1 MGVTGA
7 RRALVRAP
15 TDSNAG
21 RIVTRRL
28 PSTPPNLPGF
38 AFIRVLGSGGF
49 ADVFLYEQNMPRRLV
64 AVKVLLAEVVN
75 DDLRRMFQAEANLM
89 AQLSSHPSI
98 LTVYQA
104 SVAADG
110 RPYLVMEYCS
120 STLGQRYRAV
130 QLPLAE
136 VLSIGVRIASAVE
149 TAHRQGVLH
158 RDIKPSNILTTA
170 YGHPVLSDFGIA
182 ATLGEAETT
191 EAVGLSIPWSAPEVL
206 HDDVSGTVASE
217 VWSLGATVYSLLAG
231 RSPFEVPGG
240 DNAPVILMGRIE
252 KAKPAPTGRVDVPPS
267 LERVLARAMSKRPQ
281 DRQAS
286 ALEFIRD
293 LQSVEEEL
301 GLPQTPLEVAMDDWA
316 LATAVDLDERTR
328 VSGHPSTVDRQA
340 GRRRSRRTLVRTQSA
355 AQGIDGRSSELP
367 PGRSRAAPP
376 TTKRLVWGISIAAAL
391 IVALVGAGV
400 VAVLQGT
407 RSIPVVANVQGSVV
421 DGSAVFTWDD
431 PGIRGGDAYL
441 VAVDG
446 EPEPVQRV
454 ARVEIPVQEGDRV
467 CVTVTVTREG
477 RSGAPSAERC
487 VDVTGV
493 G

>member
-15 TDSNAG
+15 MDSNAG
-21 RIVTRRL
+21 RTVTRRL

-120 STLGQRYRAV
+120 ATLGQRYRAV

-240 DNAPVILMGRIE
+240 DNAPVTLMGRIE
-252 KAKPAPTGRVDVPPS
+252 KAKPPPTGRVDVPPN

-293 LQSVEEEL
+293 LQSVEDEL
-301 GLPQTPLEVAMDDWA
+301 GLPQTPIEVAMDDWA

-328 VSGHPSTVDRQA
+328 VSGQHSNVDGPR
-340 GRRRSRRTLVRTQSA
+340 GRRRPRRPPARPAGAAPGLDSRSADGTTGRPRT
-355 AQGIDGRSSELP
+355 
-367 PGRSRAAPP
+367 APP
-376 TTKRLVWGISIAAAL
+376 TTKRLVWGVSIAAAL

-407 RSIPVVANVQGSVV
+407 RPIPVVANVQGEVV

-431 PGIRGGDAYL
+431 PGIQGGDAYV

-446 EPEPVQRV
+446 NPEPMQRV
-454 ARVEIPVQEGDRV
+454 ARIEVPVQDGDRV

-477 RSGAPSAERC
+477 KSGSPSAERC
-487 VDVTGV
+487 VDVAGV

>member
-1 MGVTGA
+1 M
-7 RRALVRAP
+7 P
-15 TDSNAG
+15 
-21 RIVTRRL
+21 RRL

-64 AVKVLLAEVVN
+64 AVKVLLAEYVN

-120 STLGQRYRAV
+120 ATLGQRYRAV
-130 QLPLAE
+130 QLPMAE
-136 VLSIGVRIASAVE
+136 VLSVGVRIASAIE

-182 ATLGEAETT
+182 ATLGEAETSD
-191 EAVGLSIPWSAPEVL
+191 AVGLSIPWSAPEVL
-206 HDDVSGTVASE
+206 RDEVAGTVASE

-240 DNAPVILMGRIE
+240 DNGSIALIGRIE
-252 KAKPAPTGRVDVPPS
+252 KAKVSATGRSDVPRS
-267 LERVLARAMSKRPQ
+267 LEAVLARSMSKRPS
-281 DRQAS
+281 DRQSS

-301 GLPQTPLEVAMDDWA
+301 GLPQTPIEVAMDDWA
-316 LATAVDLDERTR
+316 LATAVDLDDRTR
-328 VSGHPSTVDRQA
+328 VGGSAAPGATQAAVRRRRRAAARSAMTSSTVDSRPRDPGTA
-340 GRRRSRRTLVRTQSA
+340 RRR
-355 AQGIDGRSSELP
+355 P
-367 PGRSRAAPP
+367 APP
-376 TTKRLVWGISIAAAL
+376 TTRRLVWGVS
-391 IVALVGAGV
+391 IVAVVLLALVAAGI
-400 VAVLQGT
+400 VAVL
-407 RSIPVVANVQGSVV
+407 RSDGDIPVVSDVRAEL
-421 DGSAVFTWDD
+421 DGSTVVFSWND
-431 PGIRGGDAYL
+431 PGLVVGDAYIVTVDGDPSPPQREESYP
-441 VAVDG
+441 VAV
-446 EPEPVQRV
+446 E
-454 ARVEIPVQEGDRV
+454 AGDRV
-467 CVTVTVTREG
+467 CATVTVARDG
-477 RSGAPSAERC
+477 KSGAASAERC
-487 VDVTGV
+487 SDVEG
-493 G
+493 GAP

>member
-1 MGVTGA
+1 V
-7 RRALVRAP
+7 
-15 TDSNAG
+15 S
-21 RIVTRRL
+21 RRL

-75 DDLRRMFQAEANLM
+75 DQLRQMFQAEANLM

-136 VLSIGVRIASAVE
+136 VLSTGVRIASAVE

-191 EAVGLSIPWSAPEVL
+191 DAVGLSIPWSAPEVL
-206 HDDVSGTVASE
+206 RDEVSGTVASE
-217 VWSLGATVYSLLAG
+217 VWSLGATVYSLIAG
-231 RSPFEVPGG
+231 RSPFEVPRG
-240 DNAPVILMGRIE
+240 DNTSIALMTRIE
-252 KAKPAPTGRVDVPPS
+252 KAKPPPTGRVDVPQS
-267 LERVLARAMSKRPQ
+267 LERVLARAMSRRPV

-293 LQSVEEEL
+293 LQAIEEQL
-301 GLPQTPLEVAMDDWA
+301 GLAQTPLEVAMDDWA
-316 LATAVDLDERTR
+316 LATAIDVDERTR
-328 VSGHPSTVDRQA
+328 ISGPQSTGGGGRAARA
-340 GRRRSRRTLVRTQSA
+340 GRRRGRRSTRHSSATVLGVDSRQHEAST
-355 AQGIDGRSSELP
+355 
-367 PGRSRAAPP
+367 GRSRTAPP
-376 TTKRLVWGISIAAAL
+376 TTKRLAWGISAAAAL
-391 IVALVGAGV
+391 LVALVGVGV
-400 VAVLQGT
+400 FMFVQGA
-407 RSIPVVANVQGSVV
+407 RSIPVVSDVQATVEGT
-421 DGSAVFTWDD
+421 AVTFTWAD
-431 PGIRGGDAYL
+431 PGLQGGDAY
-441 VAVDG
+441 VVTVDG
-446 EPEPVQRV
+446 EPRPMQHDAFLDVSAED
-454 ARVEIPVQEGDRV
+454 GDRV
-467 CVTVTVTREG
+467 CASVTVTRDG
-477 RSGAPSAERC
+477 KSGLASAARC
-487 VDVTGV
+487 IDVEV
-493 G
+493 RVP

>member
-1 MGVTGA
+1 M
-7 RRALVRAP
+7 
-15 TDSNAG
+15 
-21 RIVTRRL
+21 TRRL

-75 DDLRRMFQAEANLM
+75 DELRQMFQAEANLM

-182 ATLGEAETT
+182 ATLGEAETS

-206 HDDVSGTVASE
+206 QDDVSGTVASE
-217 VWSLGATVYSLLAG
+217 VWSLGATVYSLIAG
-231 RSPFEVPGG
+231 RSPFEIPGG
-240 DNAPVILMGRIE
+240 DNATVALMGRIE
-252 KAKPAPTGRVDVPPS
+252 KARPAPTGRVDVPRS

-328 VSGHPSTVDRQA
+328 IGGHHALSDGQGA
-340 GRRRSRRTLVRTQSA
+340 RRRTRRS
-355 AQGIDGRSSELP
+355 GSRSSGTVLGADAHAHDGTT
-367 PGRSRAAPP
+367 GRPRTAPP
-376 TTKRLVWGISIAAAL
+376 TMRRLVWGISVAAAL

-400 VAVLQGT
+400 VAVVQGT
-407 RSIPVVANVQGSVV
+407 RGIPVVTDVQGSA
-421 DGSAVFTWDD
+421 DGTAVTFTWDD
-431 PGIRGGDAYL
+431 PGIESGDAYI
-441 VAVDG
+441 VTVDG
-446 EPEPVQRV
+446 EPRPMQREPRFDTS
-454 ARVEIPVQEGDRV
+454 ADDGDRV
-467 CVTVTVTREG
+467 CATVTVTRDG
-477 RSGAPSAERC
+477 KSGVPSAERC
-487 VDVTGV
+487 VDVEAGV

>member
-1 MGVTGA
+1 M
-7 RRALVRAP
+7 
-15 TDSNAG
+15 
-21 RIVTRRL
+21 TRRL

-64 AVKVLLAEVVN
+64 AVKVLLSEVVN

-136 VLSIGVRIASAVE
+136 VLAIGVRIASAVE

-206 HDDVSGTVASE
+206 HDEVSGTVASE
-217 VWSLGATVYSLLAG
+217 VWSLGATVYSLIAG

-240 DNAPVILMGRIE
+240 DNAPVTLMGRIE

-316 LATAVDLDERTR
+316 LATAVDVDERTR
-328 VSGHPSTVDRQA
+328 VSGHSSLGEGQT
-340 GRRRSRRTLVRTQSA
+340 GRRRTRRASARIAGSAQATDARTHE
-355 AQGIDGRSSELP
+355 GTTGRA
-367 PGRSRAAPP
+367 RTAPP
-376 TTKRLVWGISIAAAL
+376 TTRRLVWGISVAAAL

-407 RSIPVVANVQGSVV
+407 RSIPVVVNVNGSV
-421 DGSAVFTWDD
+421 DGSAVTFTWDD
-431 PGIRGGDAYL
+431 PGLRSGDAYI

-446 EPEPVQRV
+446 QSRPMQRE
-454 ARVEIPVQEGDRV
+454 ARFDVPAEEGDRV

-477 RSGAPSAERC
+477 KSGAPSAERC

>member
-1 MGVTGA
+1 MGAPGA
-7 RRALVRAP
+7 AGSRGAGDP
-15 TDSNAG
+15 NAG
-21 RIVTRRL
+21 RNVSRRL

-75 DDLRRMFQAEANLM
+75 DDLRQMFQAEANLM
-89 AQLSSHPSI
+89 AQLCSHPSI

-120 STLGQRYRAV
+120 ATLGQRYRAV

-182 ATLGEAETT
+182 ATLGEARR
-191 EAVGLSIPWSAPEVL
+191 ARRSASRSRGRRPEVL
-206 HDDVSGTVASE
+206 HDEVSGTVASE
-217 VWSLGATVYSLLAG
+217 VWSLGATVYSLIAG
-231 RSPFEVPGG
+231 RSPFEIPGG
-240 DNAPVILMGRIE
+240 DNSTVGAHGAHRE
-252 KAKPAPTGRVDVPPS
+252 GQ
-267 LERVLARAMSKRPQ
+267 ARADRARRRSARASSACSRAPCRSGPQ

-316 LATAVDLDERTR
+316 LATAVDVDERTR
-328 VSGHPSTVDRQA
+328 IRRPARDRRAASGGADATRRECPHLGHRIGTESRSTTARRARHAHRAADDQAPGVGHLGGRGADRRPRRCRRLGGRAGHPRDPGRDQRAGQRRRRGRDLHVGRPRHR
-340 GRRRSRRTLVRTQSA
+340 GRRRLHRHDRRRPV
-355 AQGIDGRSSELP
+355 
-367 PGRSRAAPP
+367 
-376 TTKRLVWGISIAAAL
+376 AAATR
-391 IVALVGAGV
+391 VALHRARRGRRPRLRDRHRDAATARPGAECRALRRG
-400 VAVLQGT
+400 
-407 RSIPVVANVQGSVV
+407 
-421 DGSAVFTWDD
+421 
-431 PGIRGGDAYL
+431 RGGP
-441 VAVDG
+441 G
-446 EPEPVQRV
+446 
-454 ARVEIPVQEGDRV
+454 
-467 CVTVTVTREG
+467 
-477 RSGAPSAERC
+477 
-487 VDVTGV
+487 
-493 G
+493 

>member
-240 DNAPVILMGRIE
+240 DNAPVTLMGRIE

-267 LERVLARAMSKRPQ
+267 LERVLARSMSKRPQ

-293 LQSVEEEL
+293 LQSAEEEL

-328 VSGHPSTVDRQA
+328 VSGHHSNVDAQ
-340 GRRRSRRTLVRTQSA
+340 GSRRRSRRIPVRASSA
-355 AQGIDGRSSELP
+355 AQGIDGRSHEVST
-367 PGRSRAAPP
+367 GRQRTAPP
-376 TTKRLVWGISIAAAL
+376 TMRRLVWGISIAAAL

-421 DGSAVFTWDD
+421 GDSAVFTWDD
-431 PGIRGGDAYL
+431 PGIQGGDAYL

-446 EPEPVQRV
+446 EPEPIQRV
-454 ARVEIPVQEGDRV
+454 ARVEVPVQEGDRV

-477 RSGAPSAERC
+477 KSGDPSAERC

>member
-1 MGVTGA
+1 M
-7 RRALVRAP
+7 
-15 TDSNAG
+15 S
-21 RIVTRRL
+21 RRL

-75 DDLRRMFQAEANLM
+75 DDLRQMFQAEANLM

-120 STLGQRYRAV
+120 ASLGQRYRAV

-136 VLSIGVRIASAVE
+136 VLSVGVRIASAVE

-182 ATLGEAETT
+182 ATLGEAESSD
-191 EAVGLSIPWSAPEVL
+191 AVGLSIPWSAPEVL
-206 HDDVSGTVASE
+206 HDDVSGSVASE

-231 RSPFEVPGG
+231 RSPFETPGG
-240 DNAPVILMGRIE
+240 DNGSGALMGRID
-252 KAKPAPTGRVDVPPS
+252 KAKYVPTGRIDVPKS
-267 LERVLARAMSKRPQ
+267 LEHVLARSLSLRPSA
-281 DRQAS
+281 RQSS

-301 GLPQTPLEVAMDDWA
+301 GLAQTPLEVAMDDWA
-316 LATAVDLDERTR
+316 LATAVDVDEQTR
-328 VSGHPSTVDRQA
+328 ISGAHGTGVVAP
-340 GRRRSRRTLVRTQSA
+340 RRRRARGGTPGSTRSEGDSRPHDHGTS
-355 AQGIDGRSSELP
+355 
-367 PGRSRAAPP
+367 RSRTPPP
-376 TTKRLVWGISIAAAL
+376 TSARLAWGISLVSVLL
-391 IVALVGAGV
+391 IALVGAGAYFV
-400 VAVLQGT
+400 IQGT
-407 RSIPVVANVQGSVV
+407 RSIPVVSDVQGV
-421 DGSAVFTWDD
+421 DSGETVTFSWND
-431 PGIRGGDAYL
+431 PGLQSSDAY
-441 VAVDG
+441 VVTVDG
-446 EPEPVQRV
+446 ETLPLQREPRV
-454 ARVEIPVQEGDRV
+454 TVPAEDGDRV
-467 CVTVTVTREG
+467 CASVRVARDGKT
-477 RSGAPSAERC
+477 GASSAERC
-487 VDVTGV
+487 VEVSVEIDQG
-493 G
+493 

>member
-1 MGVTGA
+1 V
-7 RRALVRAP
+7 P
-15 TDSNAG
+15 
-21 RIVTRRL
+21 RRL

-64 AVKVLLAEVVN
+64 AIKVLLAEYVN

-120 STLGQRYRAV
+120 ATLGQRYRAV
-130 QLPLAE
+130 QLPIAE
-136 VLSIGVRIASAVE
+136 VLSVGVRIASAIE

-182 ATLGEAETT
+182 ATLGEAETS

-206 HDDVSGTVASE
+206 RDEVAGTVASE

-240 DNAPVILMGRIE
+240 DNGSIALIGRIE
-252 KAKPAPTGRVDVPPS
+252 KAKLSPTGRSDVPKS
-267 LERVLARAMSKRPQ
+267 LEAVLARAMSKRPS

-301 GLPQTPLEVAMDDWA
+301 GLPQTPIEVAMDDWA
-316 LATAVDLDERTR
+316 LATAVDLDDRTR
-328 VSGHPSTVDRQA
+328 VGSSGAQGASPAAVRRRRRAAARSAMSASTVDSRPRDPSTA
-340 GRRRSRRTLVRTQSA
+340 RRRTPQ
-355 AQGIDGRSSELP
+355 
-367 PGRSRAAPP
+367 P
-376 TTKRLVWGISIAAAL
+376 TTRRLVWGVS
-391 IVALVGAGV
+391 V
-400 VAVLQGT
+400 VAVVLLGLIGAGIVAVL
-407 RSIPVVANVQGSVV
+407 RSAGDIPVVSDVRAEL
-421 DGSAVFTWDD
+421 DGSTVVFSWDD
-431 PGIRGGDAYL
+431 PGLVDGDAYI

-446 EPEPVQRV
+446 DPSPPQREESYPVP
-454 ARVEIPVQEGDRV
+454 VEEGDRV
-467 CVTVTVTREG
+467 CATVTVARDG
-477 RSGAPSAERC
+477 KSGAPSAERC
-487 VDVTGV
+487 SDVDG
-493 G
+493 GAP

>member
-1 MGVTGA
+1 M
-7 RRALVRAP
+7 
-15 TDSNAG
+15 S
-21 RIVTRRL
+21 RRL

-75 DDLRRMFQAEANLM
+75 DGLRQMFQAEANLM

-120 STLGQRYRAV
+120 ATLGQRYRAV
-130 QLPLAE
+130 QLPIAE
-136 VLSIGVRIASAVE
+136 ALSTGVRIASAVE

-182 ATLGEAETT
+182 ATLGEAESI

-206 HDDVSGTVASE
+206 HDEVSGSVASE

-240 DNAPVILMGRIE
+240 DNGSSALMARID
-252 KAKPAPTGRVDVPPS
+252 KAKPSPSGRVDVPRS
-267 LERVLARAMSKRPQ
+267 LEAVLARSMSRRPAM
-281 DRQAS
+281 RQAS

-301 GLPQTPLEVAMDDWA
+301 GLPQTPLEVAVDDWA
-316 LATAVDLDERTR
+316 LATAVDLDDRTR
-328 VSGHPSTVDRQA
+328 ITSGNVAGAVDSSRK
-340 GRRRSRRTLVRTQSA
+340 RRRAARVAGTVHGLESRSPES
-355 AQGIDGRSSELP
+355 RS
-367 PGRSRAAPP
+367 GRSRTTPP
-376 TTKRLVWGISIAAAL
+376 STRRLVWGVSIVAAMF
-391 IVALVGAGV
+391 VALVGAGV
-400 VAVLQGT
+400 LAAVQGA
-407 RSIPVVANVQGSVV
+407 RSIPVVSDVQAVV
-421 DGSAVFTWDD
+421 EDAAVVFSWDD
-431 PGIRGGDAYL
+431 PGIGRGDAYIVTIDG
-441 VAVDG
+441 VAS
-446 EPEPVQRV
+446 PMQRKP
-454 ARVEIPVQEGDRV
+454 RFPVEIEGRNRV
-467 CVTVTVTREG
+467 CASVTVTRDG
-477 RSGAPSAERC
+477 KSGPPSAERC
-487 VDVTGV
+487 IDIDGGTG
-493 G
+493 

>member
-1 MGVTGA
+1 M
-7 RRALVRAP
+7 
-15 TDSNAG
+15 S
-21 RIVTRRL
+21 RRL

-38 AFIRVLGSGGF
+38 SFIRVLGSGGF

-75 DDLRRMFQAEANLM
+75 DEVRQMFQAEANLM

-120 STLGQRYRAV
+120 ATLGQRYRAV

-182 ATLGEAETT
+182 ATLGQAEASD
-191 EAVGLSIPWSAPEVL
+191 AVGLSVPWSAPEVL
-206 HDDVSGTVASE
+206 LDEVAGTVASE

-240 DNAPVILMGRIE
+240 DNGTVALVGRIE
-252 KAKPAPTGRVDVPPS
+252 RARVPPTGRPDVPRT
-267 LERVLARAMSKRPQ
+267 LEAVLARSMSKRPT
-281 DRQAS
+281 DRQGS

-293 LQSVEEEL
+293 LQAVEEEL
-301 GLPQTPLEVAMDDWA
+301 ALPQTPLEVAMDDWA

-328 VSGHPSTVDRQA
+328 IGAGTSVTTASG
-340 GRRRSRRTLVRTQSA
+340 RSRRRRAGASA
-355 AQGIDGRSSELP
+355 RPVPRSLDPHSQGSLSGRGRSTP
-367 PGRSRAAPP
+367 PSTGRLILGVA
-376 TTKRLVWGISIAAAL
+376 IAAA
-391 IVALVGAGV
+391 VFVGLV
-400 VAVLQGT
+400 VAGLLTVAGSA
-407 RSIPVVANVQGSVV
+407 RDIPVVADVRASTDGATV
-421 DGSAVFTWDD
+421 DFAWDD
-431 PGIRGGDAYL
+431 PGLRQGDAYI
-441 VAVDG
+441 VTVQGESSAPQRAAEYAVTLDDPG
-446 EPEPVQRV
+446 T
-454 ARVEIPVQEGDRV
+454 V
-467 CVTVTVTREG
+467 CATVTVWRDG
-477 RSGAPSAERC
+477 RTGEPSAERC
-487 VDVTGV
+487 AEVDEVPR
-493 G
+493 

>member
-1 MGVTGA
+1 M
-7 RRALVRAP
+7 
-15 TDSNAG
+15 S
-21 RIVTRRL
+21 RRL

-75 DDLRRMFQAEANLM
+75 DELRQMFQAEANLM

-120 STLGQRYRAV
+120 AALGQRYRAV

-158 RDIKPSNILTTA
+158 RDIKPSNILITA
-170 YGHPVLSDFGIA
+170 YGLPVLSDFGIA
-182 ATLGEAETT
+182 ATLGEAETS

-206 HDDVSGTVASE
+206 RDDVSGTVASE
-217 VWSLGATVYSLLAG
+217 VWSLGATVYSLIAG
-231 RSPFEVPGG
+231 RSPFEIPGG
-240 DNAPVILMGRIE
+240 DNSSKALMARIE
-252 KAKPAPTGRVDVPPS
+252 RARPESTGRADVPQS
-267 LERVLARAMSKRPQ
+267 LEGILSRAMSKRPQ
-281 DRQAS
+281 DRQGS

-301 GLPQTPLEVAMDDWA
+301 GLPQTQLEVAMDDWA
-316 LATAVDLDERTR
+316 LATAVDPDE
-328 VSGHPSTVDRQA
+328 
-340 GRRRSRRTLVRTQSA
+340 RTLVRGGQASPDDRGGRRRTRRA
-355 AQGIDGRSSELP
+355 AARSSGTALGADSGTHDGTSGP
-367 PGRSRAAPP
+367 ARPAPP
-376 TTKRLVWGISIAAAL
+376 TTRRLVWGISLAAAL
-391 IVALVGAGV
+391 LVALVGAGIFAV
-400 VAVLQGT
+400 VQGT
-407 RSIPVVANVQGSVV
+407 QGIPVVANVRGSV
-421 DGSAVFTWDD
+421 DGSYVTFTWDD
-431 PGIRGGDAYL
+431 PGIEGGDAYI
-441 VAVDG
+441 VTVDG
-446 EPEPVQRV
+446 EPSPMQRG
-454 ARVEIPVQEGDRV
+454 ARYDTRVEEADRV
-467 CVTVTVTREG
+467 CATVTVTRDG
-477 RSGAPSAERC
+477 KSGAPSAERC
-487 VDVTGV
+487 VDVSEGV

>member
-1 MGVTGA
+1 V
-7 RRALVRAP
+7 
-15 TDSNAG
+15 S
-21 RIVTRRL
+21 RRL

-64 AVKVLLAEVVN
+64 AVKVLLPEVVN
-75 DDLRRMFQAEANLM
+75 DELRQMFQAEANLM

-136 VLSIGVRIASAVE
+136 VLSIGVRVASAVE

-158 RDIKPSNILTTA
+158 RVIKPSNILTTA

-191 EAVGLSIPWSAPEVL
+191 DAVGLSIPWSAPEVL
-206 HDDVSGTVASE
+206 HDEISGSVASE
-217 VWSLGATVYSLLAG
+217 VWSLGATVYSLIAG

-240 DNAPVILMGRIE
+240 DNAPNALMARID

-281 DRQAS
+281 DRQSS

-293 LQSVEEEL
+293 LQSVEDEL

-328 VSGHPSTVDRQA
+328 IGGQHAIAETGA
-340 GRRRSRRTLVRTQSA
+340 ARRRLRRASN
-355 AQGIDGRSSELP
+355 RSSNTVLGVDARAPESTTGRARSSP
-367 PGRSRAAPP
+367 PS
-376 TTKRLVWGISIAAAL
+376 TKRLVWGISIVAAL
-391 IVALVGAGV
+391 LVALVGAGALAV
-400 VAVLQGT
+400 VLGT
-407 RSIPVVANVQGSVV
+407 RSIPVVTDLRGAVAEGDGTSVM
-421 DGSAVFTWDD
+421 FTWDD
-431 PGIRGGDAYL
+431 PGLRAGDAYV
-441 VAVDG
+441 VAVNGAASPPQRTATIAVPAGDG
-446 EPEPVQRV
+446 
-454 ARVEIPVQEGDRV
+454 DHV
-467 CVTVTVTREG
+467 CAVVTVTRDG
-477 RSGAPSAERC
+477 KSGAPSAEKC
-487 VDVTGV
+487 VDVEAQSGAQ
-493 G
+493 

>member
-1 MGVTGA
+1 M
-7 RRALVRAP
+7 
-15 TDSNAG
+15 
-21 RIVTRRL
+21 TRRL

-75 DDLRRMFQAEANLM
+75 DELRRMFQAEANLM

-170 YGHPVLSDFGIA
+170 YGHPVLADFGIA
-182 ATLGEAETT
+182 ATLGQAEASD
-191 EAVGLSIPWSAPEVL
+191 AVGLSIPWSAPEVL
-206 HDDVSGTVASE
+206 LDEVSGTVASE

-240 DNAPVILMGRIE
+240 DNGTRALVSRIE
-252 KAKPAPTGRVDVPPS
+252 RAKLQPTGRPDVPAS
-267 LERVLARAMSKRPQ
+267 LEAVLARAMAKRPA

-293 LQSVEEEL
+293 LQAVEEEL
-301 GLPQTPLEVAMDDWA
+301 ALPQTPLEVAMDDWA
-316 LATAVDLDERTR
+316 IATAVDLDDRTR
-328 VSGHPSTVDRQA
+328 LGA
-340 GRRRSRRTLVRTQSA
+340 GSPAEVGGSRSRRRRSSSA
-355 AQGIDGRSSELP
+355 ARAGLATADS
-367 PGRSRAAPP
+367 RSRGDGAALRRGGATPS
-376 TTKRLVWGISIAAAL
+376 TGRLLWGVGVAAA
-391 IVALVGAGV
+391 VFVGLV
-400 VAVLQGT
+400 VAGLLTVARGA
-407 RSIPVVANVQGSVV
+407 SAIPVVSDVRAEVSGGIVV
-421 DGSAVFTWDD
+421 FSWDD
-431 PGIRGGDAYL
+431 PGLRQGDTY
-441 VAVDG
+441 VV
-446 EPEPVQRV
+446 
-454 ARVEIPVQEGDRV
+454 RVEGDDLPPQRATIAEVVAEADGPV
-467 CVTVTVTREG
+467 CVTVAVSRDG
-477 RSGAPSAERC
+477 RSGGASAERC
-487 VDVTGV
+487 VEVDVP
-493 G
+493 